1 VTSPLSIQPQP
12 MRAETTRGDHAAPG
26 DRSTTLLSR
35 PRRLACRRRSA
46 GRSLALATGLLL
58 GLASGRA
65 LAEDAP
71 APTTALVLSN
81 VPAQKGGVDWG
92 RAEGVV
98 EGRVDD
104 VASVLLDYGR
114 YAGLFP
120 YFQKSK
126 VLSQRGSD
134 AIVYLE
140 AKVLHGAATLWGQ
153 VRMRVREEPS
163 GARVIEAQLMP
174 GKGNVSQ
181 LLARWE
187 VTPVDAG
194 RTRVAFQILVDP
206 DLPVPDVVVSREMKK
221 GAGQAFRALRD
232 RVQARSSVA
241 SRAAT
246 AL

>member
-1 VTSPLSIQPQP
+1 MTGSSFIQSHF
-12 MRAETTRGDHAAPG
+12 MRAEATDGANEAPRA
-26 DRSTTLLSR
+26 RSVAFSSR
-35 PRRLACRRRSA
+35 PRRLSSRLRASA
-46 GRSLALATGLLL
+46 RSLAVAAGLLL
-58 GLASGRA
+58 AFASGRA

-71 APTTALVLSN
+71 APNAAIALSN
-81 VPAQKGGVDWG
+81 VPAQGGGVEWG

-104 VASVLLDYGR
+104 VVSVLLDYGR

-153 VRMRVREEPS
+153 VRMRVREETS
-163 GARVIEAQLMP
+163 GSRVIEAKLMP

-206 DLPVPDVVVSREMKK
+206 DLPVPDMAVSREMKK